1 MRKKYLLT
9 SILFMCVVFL
19 ATGKS
24 KVYNMADFGLKANS
38 GENASPLLV
47 QAIETIKGEYHEGDR
62 ITLIFRPKI

>member
-38 GENASPLLV
+38 GENASPYWS
-47 QAIETIKGEYHEGDR
+47 KR
-62 ITLIFRPKI
+62 